1 MQFEGQDMQ
10 TLCHKTLYRG
20 EEIELSIDT
29 VAFGGAGVGRY
40 GQMVVFV
47 PFTVDKD
54 RVSVKIVDVKKRYA
68 TAKLKSILI
77 PSPFRT
83 VPRCT
88 AYTHCGA
95 CSYQHIAY
103 DYQLI
108 LKNGQVQNALKR
120 IGRFDNIP
128 IKDIIPSPQAYEYRG
143 KADFHI
149 ATGKG
154 QSQVVGFAARATNCI
169 VDLRRCEI
177 VHGSINEALSLLRQS
192 RSLPGRQP
200 LWSAPAEEVSQSR
213 IIRRVKGRE
222 MVVPKNGFFQANL
235 YLTETL
241 IHIVEEYCNLS
252 GNETLLDGY
261 CGAGLFSLF
270 LAPFCHHIYGI
281 EVNGKAVHCAVENLN
296 RAGINHADFY
306 TGDMASVLRD
316 QFIQKNIS
324 VDVVLVDPPRT
335 GLEPA
340 ALIALGDLNPPKIV
354 YVSCNPATLARDLRA
369 LDSFGYTI
377 RHVQP
382 LDMFPQT
389 THIETVVLLEQNPL
403 PAIAQHI

>member
-1 MQFEGQDMQ
+1 MP

-20 EEIELSIDT
+20 QEIELSIET
-29 VAFGGAGVGRY
+29 VAFGGAGVGRH

-54 RVSVKIVDVKKRYA
+54 KVSVKIVDVKKRYA
-68 TAKLKSILI
+68 TAELKSILM

-88 AYTHCGA
+88 AYTRCGA

-108 LKNGQVQNALKR
+108 LKNGQVQDALKR
-120 IGRFDNIP
+120 IGQFNNIP
-128 IKDIIPSPQAYEYRG
+128 FKDIIPSPQPYEYRG

-177 VHGSINEALSLLRQS
+177 VHGSINEALSLLRQRKS
-192 RSLPGRQP
+192 PPGRQP
-200 LWSAPAEEVSQSR
+200 LWSAPAEEVPQSR

-235 YLTETL
+235 YLIETL
-241 IHIVEEYCNLS
+241 VHIVKECCNLS
-252 GNETLLDGY
+252 GTESVLDDY

-270 LAPFCHHIYGI
+270 LAPFCNHIYGI
-281 EVNGKAVHCAVENLN
+281 DGNSNSVRCAEENLN
-296 RAGINHADFY
+296 RAGINSADFY
-306 TGDMASVLRD
+306 TGDVASVLRD
-316 QFIQKNIS
+316 QFIRKNIS

-335 GLEPA
+335 GLEPDVLA
-340 ALIALGDLNPPKIV
+340 ALGDLKPAKIV
-354 YVSCNPATLARDLRA
+354 YVSCNPTTLARDLRA
-369 LDSFGYTI
+369 LPPFGYTI
-377 RHVQP
+377 KYVQP

-389 THIETVVLLEQNPL
+389 THIETVVLLERNSL
-403 PAIAQHI
+403 PAMANTSETKQS